1 MDLLDDEAGGRESDG
16 LIHYQSSLDTPIMPL
31 VAYAKEDDDYNL
43 FDDKLT
49 ARIPKISISLSDN
62 ITNHLG
68 TQK

>member
-1 MDLLDDEAGGRESDG
+1 MGHTMWFSQSTDWGSRCFCYVTCYRTSIIDD
-16 LIHYQSSLDTPIMPL
+16 
-31 VAYAKEDDDYNL
+31 DDDYNL

-62 ITNHLG
+62 ITNHLD